1 MVIILNHEEIRKGVT
16 QSRESESGVNWLF
29 GEIIII
35 AVISGIYFS
44 SWWVF
49 GGVFLGSIILM
60 NIKPVRYLLFII
72 LSLGCGVVGWII
84 GQWFDSLGASVVISV
99 IATLASGGAHI
110 YANKWLNDI

>member
-1 MVIILNHEEIRKGVT
+1 MIEMHEDVRKGVT
-16 QSRESESGVNWLF
+16 QSKESEKGANWLF
-29 GEIIII
+29 SEILII

-49 GGVFLGSIILM
+49 GGVLLGASILM
-60 NIKPVRYLLFII
+60 VIKPIRYFLLVV

-84 GQWFDSLGASVVISV
+84 GQWFDSLGASVVIAI

-110 YANKWLNDI
+110 YANKWMNDV